1 MIPDDRTEDMEPPD
15 CDMDDMRIECE
26 HCDKDAADD
35 DTQCADCRRESD
47 AINGLTE
54 ETP

>member
-1 MIPDDRTEDMEPPD
+1 MNARRHEDMEPPE
-15 CDMDDMRIECE
+15 CDMEDMRVECE
-26 HCDKDAADD
+26 FCNKDAAED